1 MGFPAYYLPTNENI
15 KIQQMPF
22 CFVVEAALD
31 KNISNRIIDSIRKQK
46 YNNYTILIVQRTNA
60 KDFKFQRESK
70 EDEWIETLYI
80 SLTNN
85 SHQSYRHALRELCTK
100 NSLVM
105 FLNQPL
111 KENVVLEL
119 NRLHQRQNSWMTYS
133 ITDTFVQINSLY
145 LRVYELV

>member
-1 MGFPAYYLPTNENI
+1 
-15 KIQQMPF
+15 MPF

-31 KNISNRIIDSIRKQK
+31 KNISDKIIDSIRKQK
-46 YNNYTILIVQRTNA
+46 YENYTLLIIERTNA
-60 KDFKFQRESK
+60 KDFKFEREKK
-70 EDEWIETLYI
+70 EWVETLHL
-80 SLTNN
+80 SLTNK

-111 KENVVLEL
+111 RENVILEL
-119 NRLHQRQNSWMTYS
+119 NRLHQRLNSWMTYS
-133 ITDTFVQINSLY
+133 ITGTFVQINSLY